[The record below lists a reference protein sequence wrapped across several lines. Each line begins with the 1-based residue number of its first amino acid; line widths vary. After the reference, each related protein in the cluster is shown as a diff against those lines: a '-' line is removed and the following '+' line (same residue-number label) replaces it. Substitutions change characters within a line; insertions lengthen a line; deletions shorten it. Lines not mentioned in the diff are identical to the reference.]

1 MSITETIAETSAAPT
16 PNLDPST
23 NSTLPLTGSEPKL
36 YAGKYKSIED
46 LEAAYKEGEKFIGEN
61 ANLKR
66 ELEKYTKP
74 PEDYEVSNDIALRD
88 IEIQELKAIA
98 KNAGLNQEQFL
109 KTAKEMQSR
118 INYQLTSFEQAKQEL
133 GEANLN
139 ILTDYVS
146 KNYPERLREV
156 VLTKLIKDK
165 DAMTDAMKHR
175 ETVLNNQAPGMDKA
189 SAEKP
194 QKYDGEKDL
203 KEAAQ
208 AYHKNPKDHKAR
220 DRYIELARATG
231 EERFKRG

>member
-1 MSITETIAETSAAPT
+1 
-16 PNLDPST
+16 
-23 NSTLPLTGSEPKL
+23 LTGTEPKL
-36 YAGKYKSIED
+36 YAGKYKSVED
-46 LEAAYKEGEKFIGEN
+46 LEKAYKDSEKFIGEN
-61 ANLKR
+61 TNLKR
-66 ELEKYTKP
+66 ELEKYTKTP
-74 PEDYEVSNDIALRD
+74 DDYEVSNDISLRD
-88 IEIQELKAIA
+88 TEVQELKAIA

-118 INYQLTSFEQAKQEL
+118 INSQLSSFEQAKQEL

-165 DAMTDAMKHR
+165 DAMSDALNHR
-175 ETVLNNQAPGMDKA
+175 DTLLNNQAPGMDKA

-220 DRYIELARATG
+220 DRYIELAKATG